1 VKPGETAVN
10 ARPLKR
16 VCVFCGSALGSHP
29 AYQQVAR
36 DLGSRL
42 ARRGMGLVYG
52 GARRGLMGVLADAAL
67 EGGGEVIGVMPEA
80 IVALEVAHTSLSKL
94 HVTASMHER
103 KALMAQLAD
112 AFLALPGG
120 FGTFDELFEV
130 LTWAQ
135 LDMHDKPIGV
145 LDVAGYFA
153 PLAQLIDR
161 AVSEGF
167 VRPEHRHLLVFSE
180 DPDDL
185 LDRLADH
192 RPPRVAKLS

>member
-1 VKPGETAVN
+1 
-10 ARPLKR
+10 
-16 VCVFCGSALGSHP
+16 VCVFCGSALGGQEV
-29 AYQQVAR
+29 YRRVAH
-36 DLGSRL
+36 DLGTRL
-42 ARRGMGLVYG
+42 AQRGISLVYG

-67 EGGGEVIGVMPEA
+67 EGGAEVIGVMPEA

-94 HVTASMHER
+94 HVTSSMHER

-120 FGTFDELFEV
+120 YGTFDELFEV

-135 LDMHDKPIGV
+135 LEMHDKPIGV

-153 PLAQLIDR
+153 PLETLIER

-167 VRPEHRHLLVFSE
+167 VRPEHRRLLVFSE
-180 DPDDL
+180 EIEDL

-192 RPPRVAKLS
+192 RPPRVSKLG